1 MSKVKAKNYGYQ
13 SKKTEEPP
21 RISKKT
27 SYMILAGIV
36 VLLGLFAVL
45 ILVEKGLENQIIVKN
60 KSSHNITKLHFWY
73 EDAEGNCLD
82 VMTFDEGVKAK
93 ERISE
98 STEELALSELSGEAF
113 LSVRIE
119 FEDGGSAVVQTGHFL
134 YGFNGRISF
143 EVSDTKRE
151 ELALHLKAGEGLF
164 NSSAVTGCDDVYYI
178 NPKDG
183 YIE

>member
-1 MSKVKAKNYGYQ
+1 MYKDMYVVF
-13 SKKTEEPP
+13 TE
-21 RISKKT
+21 
-27 SYMILAGIV
+27 AGDQN
-36 VLLGLFAVL
+36 
-45 ILVEKGLENQIIVKN
+45 VE
-60 KSSHNITKLHFWY
+60 ITVQY

>member
-1 MSKVKAKNYGYQ
+1 MSKVKAKNYEYQ
-13 SKKTEEPP
+13 SKKTEETP
-21 RISKKT
+21 RINKKV
-27 SYMILAGIV
+27 SYIALAGIV
-36 VLLGLFAVL
+36 ALLLLFAVL
-45 ILVEKGLENQIIVKN
+45 ILVEKGMENKIIVKN

-73 EDAEGNCLD
+73 EDAEGACLD
-82 VMTFDEGVKAK
+82 VMSFDGVKAK
-93 ERISE
+93 DRIKE
-98 STEELALSELSGEAF
+98 SIEELALSELAGEAF
-113 LSVRIE
+113 LSVRVE

-143 EVSDTKRE
+143 EVSDTKGE

>member
-13 SKKTEEPP
+13 SKKTEETP
-21 RISKKT
+21 RVSKKT
-27 SYMILAGIV
+27 GYIALA
-36 VLLGLFAVL
+36 VLGAFLLLTVVL
-45 ILVEKGLENQIIVKN
+45 ILVEKGLENKIIVKN

-73 EDAEGNCLD
+73 EDEEGACLD
-82 VMTFDEGVKAK
+82 IMSFDGVKAK
-93 ERISE
+93 DRISK
-98 STEELALSELSGEAF
+98 STEELALSELAGEAF

-119 FEDGGSAVVQTGHFL
+119 FEDGGSAVVQTGQFL
-134 YGFNGRISF
+134 YGFKGRISF
-143 EVSDTKRE
+143 EVSDTKGE
-151 ELALHLKAGEGLF
+151 ELELHLKAGEGLF